1 MRHRGGREEPEVS
14 AQATADS
21 GKSYTAEQLEAVKKS
36 VRSLCAPFVAVKMLV
51 ELADVDIT

>member
-1 MRHRGGREEPEVS
+1 MNGDGPAMRHRGGREEPEVS

-36 VRSLCAPFVAVKMLV
+36 VRVYVLPL
-51 ELADVDIT
+51 LQ